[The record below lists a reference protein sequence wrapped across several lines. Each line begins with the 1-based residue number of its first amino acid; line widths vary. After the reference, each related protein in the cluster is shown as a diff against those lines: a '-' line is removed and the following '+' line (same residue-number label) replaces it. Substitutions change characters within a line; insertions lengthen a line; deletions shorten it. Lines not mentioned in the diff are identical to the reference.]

1 MAFQKWV
8 CLVCKLPIP
17 GIFLTTEGGGGGGGG
32 GWGEGGSSKLHDEQ
46 VGKRDQNLT
55 FYSVISCAKVQQG
68 Y

>member
-1 MAFQKWV
+1 MGMLGTQATNTRD
-8 CLVCKLPIP
+8 
-17 GIFLTTEGGGGGGGG
+17 IFDYRRWGGGGGG
-32 GWGEGGSSKLHDEQ
+32 EGGSPKLPDEQ